1 MAITVDTL
9 TSILRRSATQ
19 VDSFAAELNELDGKL
34 GDGDL
39 GATLQKCATYIL
51 AALDQPAAGID
62 GVFKA
67 CAMACARASG
77 SSFGTL
83 LGVAFVASAKFTA
96 GQASIEA
103 AQMPSLLKA
112 VLDALIARGGA
123 SPGDKTVLDP
133 LDAVRVAVSGVT
145 DAQAQ
150 YAAAKQAVDTTLNAF
165 RPKPNRIGRARMFAD
180 RSMGMDDPGMVAFA
194 HLLHAAGG
202 ERFATEDTQEEERH
216 GRGA

>member
-9 TSILRRSATQ
+9 TTVLRRSAQQIDT
-19 VDSFAAELNELDGKL
+19 FAPELNELDGKL

-39 GATLQKCATYIL
+39 GATLQKCAANIL
-51 AALDQPAAGID
+51 AALDQPASGID

-96 GQASIEA
+96 GQTSIEA
-103 AQMPSLLKA
+103 VQMPELLKA

-123 SPGDKTVLDP
+123 SLGDKTVLDP
-133 LDAVRVAVSGVT
+133 LDAVIHAIKGNSEK
-145 DAQAQ
+145 Q
-150 YAAAKQAVDTTLNAF
+150 YEAAKQAVDKTLDEF
-165 RPKPNRIGRARMFAD
+165 RRKPNKIGRARMFAD
-180 RSMGMDDPGMVAFA
+180 RSIGMDDPGMVAFA

-202 ERFATEDTQEEERH
+202 ERFSLAEKLKEE
-216 GRGA
+216 

>member
-9 TSILRRSATQ
+9 TTVLRRSAQQIDT
-19 VDSFAAELNELDGKL
+19 FAPELNELDGKL

-39 GATLQKCATYIL
+39 GATLQKCAANIL
-51 AALDQPAAGID
+51 AALDQPASGID

-96 GQASIEA
+96 GQTSIEA
-103 AQMPSLLKA
+103 AQMPELLKA

-123 SPGDKTVLDP
+123 SLGDKTVLDP
-133 LDAVRVAVSGVT
+133 LDAVIHAIKGDSEK
-145 DAQAQ
+145 Q
-150 YAAAKQAVDTTLNAF
+150 YEAAKQAVDKTLDEF
-165 RPKPNRIGRARMFAD
+165 RRKPNKIGRARMFAD
-180 RSMGMDDPGMVAFA
+180 RSIGMDDPGMVAFA

-202 ERFATEDTQEEERH
+202 ERFSLAEKLKEE
-216 GRGA
+216 